1 MIPYTVRDTN
11 DLCGDGLG
19 EMGTELGLIFFSVF
33 SVLQQRRFVWELIR
47 WRRRRCCPLRCNGGA
62 FTWRRRAVGR
72 QSSGGRRCERTCP
85 TGHTEPRRS
94 SFVFFVV
101 VVFLAR
107 FSIREEHGRKIPPKP
122 HQKKNKTKTTT
133 LVKFRRVCVCVFL
146 RKKKTTKKTKERPW
160 AANETTSSSCERRGR
175 CKQKKNWDEK
185 SASVLFLFFSSARGQ
200 WLCSVFVCVC
210 VCVWVC
216 VCVCVC
222 VLVFAM
228 GSPSKKAHYL
238 LLVRLPSASVLR
250 CSNAV
255 REGKRCALLFSMS
268 NPPKKKKPQK
278 TKKKWN
284 VSLVWIPCCCFLNV
298 TSWSS
303 SFSSFF
309 SFFFWKTEMM
319 QTIFL
324 VNLVDWVFLQE
335 SFNVETIFRVE
346 FSNAVRE
353 G

>member
-122 HQKKNKTKTTT
+122 HQKKKQKQNKNNNFSEVPKS
-133 LVKFRRVCVCVFL
+133 VCVCFL
-146 RKKKTTKKTKERPW
+146 EKKKDDKKTKERPW

-175 CKQKKNWDEK
+175 CKQKKIETKNPP
-185 SASVLFLFFSSARGQ
+185 VFCFFFFSSARGQ

-222 VLVFAM
+222 
-228 GSPSKKAHYL
+228 
-238 LLVRLPSASVLR
+238 
-250 CSNAV
+250 
-255 REGKRCALLFSMS
+255 
-268 NPPKKKKPQK
+268 
-278 TKKKWN
+278 
-284 VSLVWIPCCCFLNV
+284 
-298 TSWSS
+298 
-303 SFSSFF
+303 
-309 SFFFWKTEMM
+309 
-319 QTIFL
+319 
-324 VNLVDWVFLQE
+324 
-335 SFNVETIFRVE
+335 
-346 FSNAVRE
+346 
-353 G
+353 